1 MPKKDVEALH
11 PITRS
16 VCLTV
21 DLSGGP
27 VTTKAVPGHPESL
40 YLSLMTAESLY
51 LSLILISNLGIRFL
65 RKIVPVSQGLGT
77 EGYAYTA
84 AVTKYVNISKRTLMP
99 HAQKPSL
106 ASLC

>member
-27 VTTKAVPGHPESL
+27 VTTKAVPGHP
-40 YLSLMTAESLY
+40 ESLY

-84 AVTKYVNISKRTLMP
+84 AVTKYVNISKRTLTP